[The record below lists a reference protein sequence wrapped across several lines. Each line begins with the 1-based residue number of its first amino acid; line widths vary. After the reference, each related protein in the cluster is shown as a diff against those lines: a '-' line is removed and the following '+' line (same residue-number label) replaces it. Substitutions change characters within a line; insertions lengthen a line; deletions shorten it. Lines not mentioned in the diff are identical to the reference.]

1 MASDQIIGVGVDEIE
16 TWTSTPVTQKATFDM
31 LCFERL
37 GEKPVV
43 LQEYLCRSKIIGYP
57 LESNETLYIKASFR
71 RLELI
76 NFVVEIDQ
84 ELCDNVRG

>member
-1 MASDQIIGVGVDEIE
+1 MHAHSQ
-16 TWTSTPVTQKATFDM
+16 
-31 LCFERL
+31 
-37 GEKPVV
+37 
-43 LQEYLCRSKIIGYP
+43 IIGYP